1 MANER
6 EQGQVR
12 TARVAA
18 TLALAT
24 VIGTTGMAHAAGSA
38 TSATTTVGH
47 IVQGRV
53 ARSRV
58 AKELVGRQGIAI
70 DERTGRVFVVN
81 AGYASRGRGSVAV
94 LDARSGRLLRTT
106 PVGLYPIAAVADERA
121 GRVFVLNGGLN
132 LDVPGTVSV
141 LDARDGRLLRTIGI
155 EKHPLAVAVDE
166 TTGRVFVASIGNT
179 GNGYA
184 ATVAVLDAASGR
196 VLRTVPVGNSP
207 EAVAVD
213 ARLGQVYVAGDYQL
227 KLLDEA
233 TGAVLRTVTVGNHPH
248 DALVDARV
256 GRVFLDEADGSIDVL
271 DARTGV
277 LMHAIPEPTPGWRSH
292 GFAVAAVVDEAANR
306 LVVGAVT
313 AWPTSSTAWADPSGR
328 AGILDALTGRPL
340 HDVALRSQAVAVVM
354 DAPAGLA
361 FVLETGA
368 TNIIGA
374 TLISAGV
381 DALDPTSGI
390 VRRRTTLDASTS
402 WGALSV
408 DQSTGRVFVA
418 GFDRIAV
425 LDAMSGAVLRV
436 VPLATGPGVG
446 R

>member
-1 MANER
+1 MADEWK
-6 EQGQVR
+6 QGQGR

-18 TLALAT
+18 TLALAA

-38 TSATTTVGH
+38 TSATTMVGH

-58 AKELVGRQGIAI
+58 AKEVVGRQGIAI

-81 AGYASRGRGSVAV
+81 AGYASQGRGNVAV

-106 PVGLYPIAAVADERA
+106 PVGLYPVAAVTDERA

-141 LDARDGRLLRTIGI
+141 LDARDGRLLRTVGV
-155 EKHPLAVAVDE
+155 EKHPLAAAVDE
-166 TTGRVFVASIGNT
+166 AMGRVFVASIGDT

-213 ARLGQVYVAGDYQL
+213 ARLGRVYVAGDYQL
-227 KLLDEA
+227 KTLDAE

-248 DALVDARV
+248 DALVDARA

-277 LMHAIPEPTPGWRSH
+277 LMHAIAEPTPGSAAH
-292 GFAVAAVVDEAANR
+292 SFAIAAALDDAAER
-306 LVVGAVT
+306 RVVGSAAYVGDG
-313 AWPTSSTAWADPSGR
+313 SGNWADPSGR
-328 AGILDALTGRPL
+328 AGVLDALSGRSL
-340 HDVALRSQAVAVVM
+340 HTVALRSQAVAVAM

-368 TNIIGA
+368 TNSIGA

-381 DALDPTSGI
+381 DVLDPTNGT
-390 VRRRTTLDASTS
+390 VLRRTTLDASTS
-402 WGALSV
+402 WGALSI
-408 DQSTGRVFVA
+408 DRSTGRVFVA

-425 LDAMSGAVLRV
+425 LDVMSGAVLRV
-436 VPLATGPGVG
+436 ITLAHA
-446 R
+446 